1 MSHVRLDAP
10 PENGS
15 FVHSPSA
22 LCALTSEN
30 VTSSDL
36 ASVNGLSFKSTV
48 NDPGAPLG
56 PVAEPPHAA
65 AYPASATAIANA
77 DIERIVPPDGTPG
90 NGHTTASGL
99 EELLSH
105 EALSLKRDS

>member
-30 VTSSDL
+30 VTSSDF
-36 ASVNGLSFKSTV
+36 ASLNGLSFRSTV
-48 NDPGAPLG
+48 SDEGAPLG
-56 PVAEPPHAA
+56 PVAESPQADAVTANAA
-65 AYPASATAIANA
+65 AIVSEH
-77 DIERIVPPDGTPG
+77 IERMVPPAFLRRNRRTATPE
-90 NGHTTASGL
+90 L
-99 EELLSH
+99 EEVPCH
-105 EALSLKRDS
+105 E